1 MNLSL
6 ISRGLPLLLAS
17 SSPRRKRL
25 LKQIRLPFRSFS
37 SAVQEDVGE
46 GSPERN
52 SCMLAE
58 KKARFILNRSRGNW
72 LLGADTMVVLDRV
85 ILGKPE
91 DGEQARSML
100 LLLSGREH
108 DVVTGFCILDPAGRR
123 AHVEAVV
130 TRVKMKALTTEE
142 IQGYVASGEPFGKAG
157 GYAIQG
163 LGSFMVEGISGSY
176 TNVVGLPLCALVKA
190 LLTTGALRS
199 FPPDA
204 GDGFPQE

>member
-1 MNLSL
+1 
-6 ISRGLPLLLAS
+6 
-17 SSPRRKRL
+17 
-25 LKQIRLPFRSFS
+25 
-37 SAVQEDVGE
+37 
-46 GSPERN
+46 
-52 SCMLAE
+52 MLAE

-108 DVVTGFCILDPAGRR
+108 DVVTGFCLLDPAGRR